1 MKKIISIL
9 TVSVLLTACSKSDD
23 KALTQAP
30 VKNYL
35 KSEAIDVFNGTTT
48 FTLSS
53 NYTYNS
59 QNQIIGIEET
69 SSDTNY
75 NPNKS
80 YTNFV
85 YNSKGKLE
93 SYQFQYT
100 MNGTTYNYK
109 NTYIYSPE
117 SVVQEM
123 TTTNLATNTIT
134 QRNTYEYTTNGLTFR
149 YIQASG
155 VVSQTNI
162 YKYNGDNIS
171 QIEYKNQSG
180 TTIFIQN
187 YNGYDNKPNPL
198 QLKWE
203 SVPDKLRSINNS
215 NSEVKTI
222 SSTGAVTTTQ
232 YNYEYNA
239 DGYPTKRIDITSGR
253 TATWTYEKR

>member
-1 MKKIISIL
+1 MKKLISIL
-9 TVSVLLTACSKSDD
+9 TVAFLITACSKSDD
-23 KALTQAP
+23 EVETQKQ
-30 VKNYL
+30 VKTYL
-35 KSEAIDVFNGTTT
+35 KSEVIDVFNGTTT

-69 SSDTNY
+69 SSDTY
-75 NPNKS
+75 YSSDKS

-85 YNSKGKLE
+85 YNSQGKLE
-93 SYQFQYT
+93 SYQLEYT
-100 MNGTTYNYK
+100 VNGTTYNYK

-117 SVVQEM
+117 SVVQEI

-134 QRNTYEYTTNGLTFR
+134 QRNSYEYTTNGLIFR

-155 VVSQTNI
+155 TVGQTNI
-162 YKYNGDNIS
+162 YTYNGDNIS

-180 TTIFIQN
+180 TTVQIQN
-187 YNGYDNKPNPL
+187 FNGYDNKPNPF
-198 QLKWE
+198 QLKWA
-203 SVPDKLRSINNS
+203 SVPDKLRSINNCS
-215 NSEVKTI
+215 SEVRTT

-232 YNYEYNA
+232 YSYEYNA